1 MPRLV
6 IDKRSIAST
15 QKNFR
20 VFITRMHQASL
31 VAASKAGR
39 ALEADIKKTANAPA
53 LGGSPGTHADTLAFL
68 DHPYASR
75 HGSIQFTPSGGPDGL
90 ANTDLLV
97 HNVTGGLWRAI
108 GGRTTGGRNPAH
120 TISVDENAAPYARHV
135 IRGTE
140 VMLGR
145 DFLWGTATDNA
156 VQARMWSAILSVFRP
171 TFGRG
176 F

>member
-1 MPRLV
+1 MPRLE
-6 IDKRSIAST
+6 IDPRSIARVL
-15 QKNFR
+15 KNFR
-20 VFITRMHQASL
+20 VFQIRMRQASL

-39 ALEADIKKTANAPA
+39 VLEADIKKTANAPA

-75 HGSIQFTPSGGPDGL
+75 HGSIQFTPSGGPEGL

-120 TISVDENAAPYARHV
+120 TISVDENVAPYAAHV
-135 IRGTE
+135 IQGTE

-145 DFLWGTATDNA
+145 DFLWGTATDA
-156 VQARMWSAILSVFRP
+156 AAQARMWGAVVSVFRP
-171 TFGRG
+171 TFARG